1 VSELAQFADLLHA
14 SASMSETSAT
24 ENVDP
29 GSQRDPFG
37 MLTLKAIIFSLV
49 GCGVGWLAY
58 FAKLG
63 QVPSIIVALA
73 VAGVGLYAALKLAGS
88 PRELWFT
95 FSLKLFSV
103 TAYKL
108 ITVVLVSYLMKDC
121 GVKDSQA
128 QWLFGIWGMFMSIST
143 LLSGSLTDALGL
155 RRTLLIG
162 LTLCLVTR
170 VVMIVSSN
178 TWVVLGCGLIP
189 LAIGE
194 ALCTP
199 VLVAATRRYT
209 STTQRSVAFSV
220 FYAILNLGFMF
231 AYFVRDAV
239 QSSIGSGVGSLLLAG
254 GAMSTQRILFLVSLG
269 VELLAVP
276 FVLMLRDNQGGVTV
290 AGSNWLGTVKNAADD
305 TFRLFGALF
314 RHKAFH
320 RLLFFLLLIGLLK
333 IVFNIM
339 DAVLPTF
346 AEREIGVEGAGRVG
360 RLNAVNS
367 ILIMILA
374 PAVGVLTRKFS
385 AYSMVVFGGF
395 ITALSFVFMVMPA
408 EMFVGMAHGGLGEW
422 FGRGYLEI
430 KGVVHPY
437 LIMILFW
444 QIAFSIGE
452 AFYSPRVY
460 EYAVAIAPAG
470 QEASYASLS
479 AVPLLMGKL
488 INSAAFAGL
497 LTAFCP
503 ATGPRDPGKMWMLIG
518 LLVLMSPLLLLLLRS
533 FIRVKEEG
541 RE

>member
-1 VSELAQFADLLHA
+1 
-14 SASMSETSAT
+14 MSEAINA
-24 ENVDP
+24 ENPQAPLGQPPLWMLGLKVLIFGII
-29 GSQRDPFG
+29 GS
-37 MLTLKAIIFSLV
+37 
-49 GCGVGWLAY
+49 GVGWLAY

-88 PRELWFT
+88 PRDLWFT
-95 FSLKLFSV
+95 FSLKFFSV

-209 STTQRSVAFSV
+209 STAQRSVAFSV

-231 AYFVRDAV
+231 AYFVRDGV
-239 QSSIGSGVGSLLLAG
+239 QSLIAGGGGSLLLAG
-254 GAMSTQRILFLVSLG
+254 GAMSTQRALFLVSLG
-269 VELLAVP
+269 VELLALP
-276 FVLMLRDNQGGVTV
+276 FVLMLRDKKGGVTE
-290 AGSNWLGTVKNAADD
+290 AGSNWLGTVKNAAND

-314 RHKAFH
+314 RHKAFQ

-395 ITALSFVFMVMPA
+395 ITAMSFVFMVLPA
-408 EMFVGMAHGGLGEW
+408 DMFVGMANGGLGEW

>member
-1 VSELAQFADLLHA
+1 MNEAIGG
-14 SASMSETSAT
+14 
-24 ENVDP
+24 ENQPAPLGKPPLWMLGLKVLI
-29 GSQRDPFG
+29 FG
-37 MLTLKAIIFSLV
+37 II
-49 GCGVGWLAY
+49 GIGVGWLAY

-63 QVPSIIVALA
+63 QAPSIIVALA

-209 STTQRSVAFSV
+209 STAQRSVAFSV

-231 AYFVRDAV
+231 AYFVRDGV
-239 QSSIGSGVGSLLLAG
+239 QSSISTSGGGSFLLAG
-254 GAMSTQRILFLVSLG
+254 EAMSAQRTLFLVSLG
-269 VELLAVP
+269 VELLALP
-276 FVLMLRDNQGGVTV
+276 FVLMLRDKQGGVTE
-290 AGSNWLGTVKNAADD
+290 AGSNWLGTVKNAASD

-314 RHKAFH
+314 RHKAFQ